1 MFHLLVLL
9 AEGEQQQRPGEGL
22 FNMLPLLGLA
32 LLFYFFFLR
41 PMRRQDQER
50 KALLQ
55 GLKKNDE
62 VLTTSGIYGTVVAIS
77 EDKDEITVRV
87 ADNVRLRMLKSSIA
101 RNLTNEEAAKA
112 PKEGAA

>member
-1 MFHLLVLL
+1 MFQLLVLL
-9 AEGEQQQRPGEGL
+9 AEGEQQPKAGEGL
-22 FNMLPLLGLA
+22 YSMLLPLGLVF
-32 LLFYFFFLR
+32 LMYFFFLR

-77 EDKDEITVRV
+77 DDKDEITVRV
-87 ADNVRLRMLKSSIA
+87 ADNVRLRMLKGSIA

>member
-9 AEGEQQQRPGEGL
+9 AEGGQQQQPSEGL
-22 FNMLPLLGLA
+22 FNMLPLLGL
-32 LLFYFFFLR
+32 LFLAYFFFLR
-41 PMRRQDQER
+41 PIRRQDQER

-62 VLTTSGIYGTVVAIS
+62 VVTTSGIYGTVVAIS

>member
-1 MFHLLVLL
+1 MFHFLVLL
-9 AEGEQQQRPGEGL
+9 AEGEQQPRGPLGFDL
-22 FNMLPLLGLA
+22 LLPLCLA
-32 LLFYFFFLR
+32 LLFYIFFLR

-62 VLTTSGIYGTVVAIS
+62 VITTSGIYGTVVAIS

>member
-1 MFHLLVLL
+1 MFNLLVLL
-9 AEGEQQQRPGEGL
+9 AEAEQQRPPGEGYFGML
-22 FNMLPLLGLA
+22 LPLGLV
-32 LLFYFFFLR
+32 LLFYLFILR

-87 ADNVRLRMLKSSIA
+87 ADNVRLRMQKGSIA